1 MYFKTLL
8 AAGFVLFLVSSCKKN
23 SSSGSSNGSKL
34 KMYIEDTYVAGTAA
48 LDSFLVAYDN
58 DGRMTG
64 LISPQLSI
72 KYSYNG
78 DEFHNRAL

>member
-1 MYFKTLL
+1 
-8 AAGFVLFLVSSCKKN
+8 
-23 SSSGSSNGSKL
+23 
-34 KMYIEDTYVAGTAA
+34 MYIEDTYVAGTAA